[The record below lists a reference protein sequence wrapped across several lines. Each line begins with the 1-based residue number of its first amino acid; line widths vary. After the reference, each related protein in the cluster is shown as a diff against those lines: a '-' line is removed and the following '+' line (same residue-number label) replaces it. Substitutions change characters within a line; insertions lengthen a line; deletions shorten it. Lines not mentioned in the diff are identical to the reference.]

1 LTGGIGAGKTSVSTR
16 LARVGAVVLD
26 ADAIVHDLQQPGQ
39 PVLAEMVER
48 FGEGILRPDG
58 TLDRQ
63 AVAEIVFNDPDE
75 LAALGAIVHPKVQEE
90 LVRRVEAERE
100 TDHIV
105 VLDIPLLAE
114 SGWEG
119 LVGTIVV
126 DVDPEVA
133 VERLVAHRGFSEA
146 DARARMANQAS
157 REDRLAKATWVID
170 NSGTPEDLEV
180 ATMVV
185 WEELVARRDL
195 EHADLGARSR

>member
-48 FGEGILRPDG
+48 FGEGILQPDG

-75 LAALGAIVHPKVQEE
+75 LAALGAIVHPQVQEE

-126 DVDPEVA
+126 DVDPEIA
-133 VERLVAHRGFSEA
+133 VQRLVAHRGFSEA

-185 WEELVARRDL
+185 WEELIARRDL